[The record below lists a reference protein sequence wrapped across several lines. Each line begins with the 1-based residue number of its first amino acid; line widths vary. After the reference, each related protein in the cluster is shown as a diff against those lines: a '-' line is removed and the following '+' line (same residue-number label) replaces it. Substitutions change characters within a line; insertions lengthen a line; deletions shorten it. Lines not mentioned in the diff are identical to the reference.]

1 MRAQLGDH
9 RNPVTH
15 SSASS
20 VTLARAL
27 ARLRQREARQK
38 LDEAM
43 LRRCVHS
50 SAMIGT
56 LTHLDTLISV
66 TRHTRKSAM
75 LWLGCH
81 SAKLAKLDEAMRAQ
95 LAMIGTLTHSSPRH
109 ISVKRH
115 TRKRGRCWLT
125 VATTR
130 QARQELDE
138 AMFVH
143 SSPSSTRRCVH
154 SSAMIRALT
163 HSSPLNATL
172 ASRLARALAR
182 LRQCQVQRGSRSDVC
197 KARRSLG
204 DHRDPVTQ
212 AQLRQRQ
219 ARQARQEL
227 DEAMLRRCVHSS
239 R

>member
-1 MRAQLGDH
+1 MHSRLRRKSD
-9 RNPVTH
+9 RNPESLTH
-15 SSASS
+15 SSPSS
-20 VTLARAL
+20 VTLAGAL
-27 ARLRQREARQK
+27 ARLRQRQVQRGSRSDACTARRASEPSATLISFQRHTRKGSGSVATTRSSPQK

-66 TRHTRKSAM
+66 TRHTRKSAA

-81 SAKLAKLDEAMRAQ
+81 SAKLDEAMRAQ

-130 QARQELDE
+130 QARQK
-138 AMFVH
+138 
-143 SSPSSTRRCVH
+143 SSTRRC
-154 SSAMIRALT
+154 SCT
-163 HSSPLNATL
+163 
-172 ASRLARALAR
+172 
-182 LRQCQVQRGSRSDVC
+182 
-197 KARRSLG
+197 
-204 DHRDPVTQ
+204 
-212 AQLRQRQ
+212 
-219 ARQARQEL
+219 ARQARRG
-227 DEAMLRRCVHSS
+227 DACTAPR
-239 R
+239 